1 MVCRF
6 QKQRR
11 LYSKDYGFGGGC
23 GGYGDDGSMMN
34 VIMNEEIGDYE
45 KMDIDYRKK
54 MVIKETI
61 NTKYNVKLVM
71 IIL

>member
-1 MVCRF
+1 
-6 QKQRR
+6 
-11 LYSKDYGFGGGC
+11 
-23 GGYGDDGSMMN
+23 MMN